1 MNPDTNLEP
10 APLPAQTP
18 EQAARLRA
26 IAERQG
32 TQGKSSIENLRAAG
46 ARFWET
52 DEEFDQFMHLLRDI
66 RSSRG

>member
-1 MNPDTNLEP
+1 MSTDTKHEP

-32 TQGKSSIENLRAAG
+32 TLGKSTIENLRTAG
-46 ARFWET
+46 AQFWET
-52 DEEFDQFMHLLRDI
+52 DEEFDRFMEFLREI
-66 RSSRG
+66 RAARR